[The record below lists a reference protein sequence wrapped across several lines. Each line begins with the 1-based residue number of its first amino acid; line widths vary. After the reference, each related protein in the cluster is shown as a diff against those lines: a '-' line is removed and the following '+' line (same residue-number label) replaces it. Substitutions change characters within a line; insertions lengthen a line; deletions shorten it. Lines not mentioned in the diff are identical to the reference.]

1 MDLEQD
7 SGLPILGALSLQGLL
22 VRVPKRHRPAA
33 RRRWGEGGFC
43 EAEREES
50 GELLVHLSTPASGD
64 WGAGVPMS
72 LGRSA
77 PMSLGR
83 SAPSGIIFPLPPTP
97 GCRCP
102 CTLGGR
108 LLSLCL
114 SLYSTLHQ
122 SPLHSAQGCTPA
134 RCAPSVPPSGRWP
147 LESPTCL
154 VLAPPPSQWVQTQD
168 GQQTRVYWLL
178 P

>member
-7 SGLPILGALSLQGLL
+7 SGLPILGALSLQGML
-22 VRVPKRHRPAA
+22 VRVPKRHRAAA
-33 RRRWGEGGFC
+33 RRRWGEEGFC
-43 EAEREES
+43 EAERKVGS
-50 GELLVHLSTPASGD
+50 CWYISQPQHQGTGE
-64 WGAGVPMS
+64 AGVT
-72 LGRSA
+72 
-77 PMSLGR
+77 MSLGR

-97 GCRCP
+97 GCRCS

-108 LLSLCL
+108 LLSLCP

-134 RCAPSVPPSGRWP
+134 GCAPSVPPSGRWP

-154 VLAPPPSQWVQTQD
+154 VLAPPPKPVGTD
-168 GQQTRVYWLL
+168 TGRTANPCLL
-178 P
+178 AVAVTLMA